1 MHRKYEMNN
10 NLMVC
15 NSHSHITKFNNDYDQ
30 YHHSYVVSISKCW
43 IQYLDIIYLDY
54 QHQHDH
60 LGNYN
65 LLFWQ
70 YLLSYIHE
78 KNT

>member
-1 MHRKYEMNN
+1 MHGKHEMNN

-30 YHHSYVVSISKCW
+30 YHHSYVVSISKCR
-43 IQYLDIIYLDY
+43 IQYLKIMYLDY

-60 LGNYN
+60 FRQLQPFVLAIFFVIY
-65 LLFWQ
+65 
-70 YLLSYIHE
+70 
-78 KNT
+78 T